1 MSRARLYKAGL
12 KANAIVEKHLQT
24 DYLSGKHS
32 ACVRVDICLV
42 GEIEREF
49 ILNNA
54 HPRVQAYRP
63 LSASAQYNMAHKKI
77 RDGED
82 VSEIADHLWRFLD
95 KLHSENPTQ
104 YKKFIDEQMEEGRK
118 ILTPP
123 EPVYCLLFHAR
134 AWVSAL
140 AKLCGLC

>member
-1 MSRARLYKAGL
+1 MCTPRL
-12 KANAIVEKHLQT
+12 Q
-24 DYLSGKHS
+24 
-32 ACVRVDICLV
+32 
-42 GEIEREF
+42 
-49 ILNNA
+49 A
-54 HPRVQAYRP
+54 HRP
-63 LSASAQYNMAHKKI
+63 LPASAQYNMAHKKT

-95 KLHSENPTQ
+95 KLHSENPTE

-123 EPVYCLLFHAR
+123 EPVYCLLCQAR

-140 AKLCGLC
+140 VKLCGLC

>member
-1 MSRARLYKAGL
+1 
-12 KANAIVEKHLQT
+12 
-24 DYLSGKHS
+24 
-32 ACVRVDICLV
+32 
-42 GEIEREF
+42 
-49 ILNNA
+49 
-54 HPRVQAYRP
+54 
-63 LSASAQYNMAHKKI
+63 MAHKKT

-95 KLHSENPTQ
+95 KLHSENPTE

-123 EPVYCLLFHAR
+123 EPVYCLLCQAR

-140 AKLCGLC
+140 VKLCGLC